1 MHRIQI
7 QLTEEQERML
17 KDLARL
23 RGSSISALVREGV
36 EVLLHPVALQRE
48 ACIKAGLSIIGFAG
62 PDPQGA
68 TDVSVHHDRYLADAY
83 AGKTVGKKK
92 T

>member
-17 KDLARL
+17 RELAAL

-36 EVLLHPVALQRE
+36 EALIAPDLAERSHRKERVLSLMGAFRS
-48 ACIKAGLSIIGFAG
+48 GLG
-62 PDPQGA
+62 
-68 TDVSVHHDRYLADAY
+68 DVSKRHDDYFADDIAER
-83 AGKTVGKKK
+83 KTRPKHP
-92 T
+92 